1 MKNSFWMFFILLLI
15 ITVTSSL
22 GGGIRYRENF
32 LEEVFD
38 VNDALDSVVDNLSDF
53 PKYFFPETNQPI
65 TEEEVKTPQV
75 DAPKITKPII
85 KESDMAH
92 VLNMPPP
99 PPNKIVAPTKKT
111 VAPSKKTV
119 AFDES
124 ATQVVNPVEPKGN
137 FDTLIEGFSGDMYAR
152 PL

>member
-38 VNDALDSVVDNLSDF
+38 INDALESVVDDLSDF
-53 PKYFFPETNQPI
+53 PKYFFPKTSKPI
-65 TEEEVKTPQV
+65 TEEQIKEPPKNTPT
-75 DAPKITKPII
+75 ITKPII
-85 KESDMAH
+85 KEENMPS

-99 PPNKIVAPTKKT
+99 PP
-111 VAPSKKTV
+111 KKTV

>member
-1 MKNSFWMFFILLLI
+1 MKNSFWMFFILLSI
-15 ITVTSSL
+15 ITVISSL

-38 VNDALDSVVDNLSDF
+38 VNDALDSIVQDLSDF
-53 PKYFFPETNQPI
+53 PKYFYSPLLNKPI
-65 TEEEVKTPQV
+65 VSEEQV
-75 DAPKITKPII
+75 EPKIAKPII
-85 KESDMAH
+85 KQADMPS

-99 PPNKIVAPTKKT
+99 PP
-111 VAPSKKTV
+111 KKTV

-124 ATQVVNPVEPKGN
+124 ATQQVVQPVEPNSN
-137 FDTLIEGFSGDMYAR
+137 FDVLEGFSGDMYAR

>member
-38 VNDALDSVVDNLSDF
+38 INDALDSVVDNLSDL

-65 TEEEVKTPQV
+65 TEEQEPV
-75 DAPKITKPII
+75 DAPKITNPII
-85 KESDMAH
+85 KESDIPN
-92 VLNMPPP
+92 VLNMQPP
-99 PPNKIVAPTKKT
+99 PPNKTVAPPNKT
-111 VAPSKKTV
+111 VAPPKKTV

>member
-1 MKNSFWMFFILLLI
+1 MKNSFWMFFILLSI
-15 ITVTSSL
+15 ITVISSL

-38 VNDALDSVVDNLSDF
+38 VNDALDSIVQDLSDF
-53 PKYFFPETNQPI
+53 PKYFYSPLLNKPI
-65 TEEEVKTPQV
+65 ISEEQVEPVVKEQV
-75 DAPKITKPII
+75 QPKIAKPII
-85 KESDMAH
+85 KQADMPS

-99 PPNKIVAPTKKT
+99 PP
-111 VAPSKKTV
+111 KKTV

-124 ATQVVNPVEPKGN
+124 ATQVVQPVEPNNN
-137 FDTLIEGFSGDMYAR
+137 FDVLEGFSGDMYAR